1 MPFFFDFPPR
11 DLAAAAIANSST
23 TRMTMMYCRLP
34 SSRSEIGDSP
44 SPEVPSPAGSD
55 GVSWTSPTVYSAV
68 IVLVMPEEVS
78 VMRTVSV
85 CVPSAGR
92 AGVLLISVVFVA
104 EPSPKS
110 QTYS

>member
-1 MPFFFDFPPR
+1 
-11 DLAAAAIANSST
+11 
-23 TRMTMMYCRLP
+23 MTMMYCRLP
-34 SSRSEIGDSP
+34 SSRSDIGDSP
-44 SPEVPSPAGSD
+44 SLAGSSD

-68 IVLVMPEEVS
+68 IVLAIPEEVS

-85 CVPSAGR
+85 CVPSAGL

>member
-1 MPFFFDFPPR
+1 
-11 DLAAAAIANSST
+11 
-23 TRMTMMYCRLP
+23 MMYCRLP
-34 SSRSEIGDSP
+34 SSRSEMGDSP
-44 SPEVPSPAGSD
+44 SPVGSSD
-55 GVSWTSPTVYSAV
+55 GVSGASPTVYAAV
-68 IVLVMPEEVS
+68 IVLGMPEDVS

-85 CVPSAGR
+85 CVPSAGL